1 MVIDAPL
8 NREIRIQKILKCAVS
23 FCFLVSAAAAQ
34 GPSTSAAANSDL
46 LSMDQQIK
54 IARLI
59 TKQPPPLT
67 SGAFSIQMGGVVPAD
82 IELHSL
88 PAEIEQLAP
97 RLHGFG
103 YVVVEEQIAL
113 VDQHTRKIELV

>member
-1 MVIDAPL
+1 V
-8 NREIRIQKILKCAVS
+8 QKIWACAVS
-23 FCFLVSAAAAQ
+23 FCFLVLAAAQ

-59 TKQPPPLT
+59 TKQAPPLT
-67 SGAFSIQMGGVVPAD
+67 SGAFSIQMDGIVPAD
-82 IELHSL
+82 IELHSF
-88 PAEIEQLAP
+88 PVEIEQLAP
-97 RLHGFG
+97 GLHGFG

-113 VDQHTRKIELV
+113 VDQHTRKIKLVFPRWGE